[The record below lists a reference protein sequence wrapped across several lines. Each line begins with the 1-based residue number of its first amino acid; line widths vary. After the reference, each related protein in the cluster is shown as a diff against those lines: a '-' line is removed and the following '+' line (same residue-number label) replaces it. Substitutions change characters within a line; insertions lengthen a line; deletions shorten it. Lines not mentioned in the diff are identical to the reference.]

1 MTRSI
6 QVREYMSKPITVK
19 QDISLAV
26 ASRVI
31 LKHRISGLVVVDDDN
46 NLVGVLS
53 ELDCMQAFVT
63 TVYNGGTPGAEI
75 VKDVM
80 TTEVAVNGPNEDI
93 VTVAAEMLDRRHRRR
108 PIIEDGKLIGQITC
122 RQLLR
127 AIKEFGG

>member
-1 MTRSI
+1 
-6 QVREYMSKPITVK
+6 MSKPITVK
-19 QDISLAV
+19 QDVSLAV

-31 LKHRISGLVVVDDDN
+31 LKNRISGLVVVDDDD

-63 TVYNGGTPGAEI
+63 TVYNGGTPGVEI

-93 VTVAAEMLDRRHRRR
+93 VTVAAEMLDQRHRRR